1 MCHVV
6 YLTDH
11 DCVRTGLSAYF
22 TMSQRAEKPQ
32 SEVERVSKKSL
43 IVPMIVLLVA
53 AGLLIA
59 IAGHWTV
66 WEGDQAD
73 QSTDDAYLR
82 ADVTPLSTRIS
93 GTVRKVSVGDYQ
105 TVAGGQA
112 LLELDDADYQGNLD
126 QAKAGLA
133 SSEASLEDNQA
144 AKRIQDA
151 QIHAAEAGI
160 FQAEAAI
167 DAAKAGVASATPPAD
182 RALTEL
188 RRQEALFN
196 SKAAT
201 HQQLETATSQE
212 GQLRGALDVQRAD
225 LARAQGALATSQSQL
240 EAAKRQREASDTRD
254 GVYRADI
261 AAKRAAIVVA
271 QVNLAYT
278 KITAP
283 TDGHV
288 GERHVLVGQLVT
300 PGTHIID
307 LVQSD
312 VWVQANFKET
322 QLTNI
327 RVGAP
332 VDVHVDTCPGR
343 VFQGKVAELSPASGS
358 QFALLPPDNATGNFT
373 KVVQRVP
380 VKIVLLPGQP
390 NLDRLHPG
398 FSAEVTVHTKA
409 EAHPTR
415 GGQ

>member
-1 MCHVV
+1 VNN
-6 YLTDH
+6 
-11 DCVRTGLSAYF
+11 
-22 TMSQRAEKPQ
+22 
-32 SEVERVSKKSL
+32 KSL
-43 IVPMIVLLVA
+43 IVPTIVLLVA
-53 AGLLIA
+53 AGLLFA
-59 IAGHWTV
+59 TAGHWTT
-66 WEGDQAD
+66 WEGNRAD

-93 GTVRKVSVGDYQ
+93 GTVRRVSVGDYQ
-105 TVAGGQA
+105 TVAAGQA
-112 LLELDDADYQGNLD
+112 LVELDDADYQGNLD
-126 QAKAGLA
+126 QAKAALA
-133 SSEASLEDNQA
+133 AAEASLEDNQA
-144 AKRIQDA
+144 AKRIQDT
-151 QIHAAEAGI
+151 QIRAAEAGI
-160 FQAEAAI
+160 LQAQATI
-167 DAAKAGVASATPPAD
+167 DAARAAVASAIPPAD
-182 RALTEL
+182 RASTEL

-201 HQQLETATSQE
+201 HQQLETATAQE
-212 GQLRGALDVQRAD
+212 GQLRGTLDMQRAD

-240 EAAKRQREASDTRD
+240 EAAKRQREALNTRD

-261 AAKRAAIVVA
+261 AAKKAAIVVA

-300 PGTHIID
+300 PGAHMID

-312 VWVQANFKET
+312 VWVEANFKET

-327 RVGAP
+327 RAGAP
-332 VDVHVDTCPGR
+332 ADVHVDTFRDR
-343 VFQGKVAELSPASGS
+343 VFQGKVAEISPASGS

-373 KVVQRVP
+373 KIVQRVP

-390 NLDRLHPG
+390 DLDRLHPG

-409 EAHPTR
+409 TAHTTD
-415 GGQ
+415 GGR